1 MRSRNAGPA
10 RRSGIAAKNASMP
23 VPHRLA
29 IATPGHAADDLSRAA
44 VDRVV
49 GNPTWV
55 RRSDRDAI
63 REAPATGDANL
74 VAGGVDA
81 LEKRSGRAADIG
93 TDGRGVRLEARGR
106 GPGGA

>member
-44 VDRVV
+44 VDRIADNTAGV
-49 GNPTWV
+49 G
-55 RRSDRDAI
+55 RIDRDTT
-63 REAPATGDANL
+63 REAPAARDADL
-74 VAGGVDA
+74 DASGVDA
-81 LEKRSGRAADIG
+81 LENRSARAADVG
-93 TDGRGVRLEARGR
+93 ADG
-106 GPGGA
+106 